1 LEEYAMFFS
10 SKSETHALT
19 LLKQDHRLV
28 EDLFRQWEE
37 AEDNATAA
45 SIVSRICQA
54 LSVHA
59 AVEETL
65 LYPPALNALSDED
78 ADLVREA
85 TVEHGALKGLIAV
98 IDGSRPSEAMFDA
111 QVTVLKEY
119 VQHHVRE
126 EEHEFFPKLEHT
138 DLDLEA
144 IGLQIKALKERLEA
158 QAANRATPTR
168 GVVSVV
174 DVTPG
179 ASNEGASRGRAA

>member
-1 LEEYAMFFS
+1 MFFS

-98 IDGSRPSEAMFDA
+98 IDGSRPSESMRRCAA
-111 QVTVLKEY
+111 PSGRGQPSNSRWRRVL
-119 VQHHVRE
+119 R
-126 EEHEFFPKLEHT
+126 
-138 DLDLEA
+138 
-144 IGLQIKALKERLEA
+144 R
-158 QAANRATPTR
+158 RA
-168 GVVSVV
+168 
-174 DVTPG
+174 G
-179 ASNEGASRGRAA
+179 AGTENPR